1 MLAILIAVL
10 LIALCVVAIY
20 LLLRSM
26 GRGGIEAAAPGSC
39 RSGRCGVQ
47 PRQDGEGEPVPLQT
61 LRMDQIK
68 RLDRLPNPRDD

>member
-1 MLAILIAVL
+1 MFAILIAIL

-47 PRQDGEGEPVPLQT
+47 PRQDEEVDAPRAQVQT
-61 LRMDQIK
+61 LRIDEIK
-68 RLDRLPNPRDD
+68 RLDRLPNP